1 MLCFSFAGK
10 VQDRAYFASWEQ
22 WQLSDT
28 NGATQ
33 PSPVPRRVRAQC
45 SGRVP
50 ALCAHQCAREGSF
63 VCAAA
68 RWPEVRFFGER
79 VNPFNPK
86 VETLDDE
93 TMYFD
98 TIWGGRLTTQLEL
111 SAFDA
116 VRDGLLLVLC
126 DGRYA
131 SARIAQG

>member
-1 MLCFSFAGK
+1 MAA
-10 VQDRAYFASWEQ
+10 QRHQ
-22 WQLSDT
+22 W
-28 NGATQ
+28 
-33 PSPVPRRVRAQC
+33 C
-45 SGRVP
+45 YP
-50 ALCAHQCAREGSF
+50 ALTCAAQSKSAVQRQGSGFVRPSNVREREGSF

-86 VETLDDE
+86 VETLNDE

-98 TIWGGRLTTQLEL
+98 SIWGGRLTTQLEL

-131 SARIAQG
+131 SARKA

>member
-1 MLCFSFAGK
+1 MAA
-10 VQDRAYFASWEQ
+10 QRHQ
-22 WQLSDT
+22 W
-28 NGATQ
+28 
-33 PSPVPRRVRAQC
+33 C
-45 SGRVP
+45 YP
-50 ALCAHQCAREGSF
+50 ALTCVAQSKSAVQRQGSGFVFPSMSREGSF

-79 VNPFNPK
+79 VNPFNRPDQSHDASA
-86 VETLDDE
+86 VGPSWQSL
-93 TMYFD
+93 
-98 TIWGGRLTTQLEL
+98 LTAQLEL

>member
-1 MLCFSFAGK
+1 MS
-10 VQDRAYFASWEQ
+10 
-22 WQLSDT
+22 
-28 NGATQ
+28 
-33 PSPVPRRVRAQC
+33 
-45 SGRVP
+45 
-50 ALCAHQCAREGSF
+50 REGSF

-86 VETLDDE
+86 VETFDDE

-116 VRDGLLLVLC
+116 VRDGLLFVLC

-131 SARIAQG
+131 SARIAVPP